1 LFACGLK
8 VGQVQKS
15 VALPV
20 GKKSLNSLSS
30 SFCSFEYS
38 TLDVKDGSRGGG
50 GSPSSWL
57 GGGLRRL
64 QLLGLIHVYD
74 QAVVGRRRQLELDH
88 TIVTRRQGVHYAQHI
103 VLGVDLEKGT
113 G

>member
-1 LFACGLK
+1 LGKNLLILSPPHFAP
-8 VGQVQKS
+8 S
-15 VALPV
+15 
-20 GKKSLNSLSS
+20 NST
-30 SFCSFEYS
+30 

-103 VLGVDLEKGT
+103 VLGVDLKNILELVRGS
-113 G
+113 